1 MRHHVPVET
10 LGPLGPSMAQAIQA
24 CVHCGFCLA
33 TCPTYLELG
42 EEMDS
47 PRGRILLMKEGLEGR
62 APLEELAEYVDR
74 CLGCLACVTAC
85 PSGVQYGELLMPFRG
100 MMERS
105 RRRSLGERVT
115 RLLVYQVLPFA
126 GRFRLAA
133 WAGALARPLAP
144 VLPRPL
150 ATMLSLLPARVP
162 RPVSWP
168 PVVPAQGT
176 RRARVALLVG
186 CVQSVIA
193 PQINRATVEVL
204 VRNGVE
210 VVIPQGQGCCGA
222 LSMHGGELAQAR
234 KLAQRTLDSFPLD
247 EVDAVVTNAAGCG
260 SGMREYPLLLAGT
273 PAEARARRFAAR
285 VQDVSVF
292 LDRLGLAPP
301 GPLPRPV
308 SAAYHDPCHLAH
320 AQGVREEPRRLLSR
334 IPNLTLK
341 SVPEEAICCGS
352 AGTYNLE
359 HPEIAARL
367 GQRKAAAVESTG
379 AELVITGNIGCMAQ
393 IQAHLAARGRPLP
406 VRHTMEVLAQAY
418 AGSGPEP
425 SGADPT
431 GS

>member
-1 MRHHVPVET
+1 
-10 LGPLGPSMAQAIQA
+10 MAQAIQA

-47 PRGRILLMKEGLEGR
+47 PRGRILLMKEGLEGQV
-62 APLEELAEYVDR
+62 PLAELAEYVDR

-85 PSGVQYGELLMPFRG
+85 PSGVRYGELLLPFRG
-100 MMERS
+100 LMERS
-105 RRRSLGERVT
+105 RRRTLGERLL
-115 RLLVYQVLPFA
+115 RSLVYQVLPFA

-144 VLPRPL
+144 LLPRPL
-150 ATMLSLLPARVP
+150 ATMVSLLPARVP

-168 PVVPAQGT
+168 PVVPARGA

-204 VRNGVE
+204 TRNGVE
-210 VVIPQGQGCCGA
+210 VVIPPNQGCCGA
-222 LSMHGGELAQAR
+222 LSMHGGELVQAR
-234 KLAQRTLDSFPLD
+234 RMARRTLETFSLD
-247 EVDAVVTNAAGCG
+247 GVDAVVTNAAGCG
-260 SGMREYPLLLAGT
+260 SGMHEYPLLLAGT
-273 PAEARARRFAAR
+273 PAEAPARRFAAK

-292 LDRLGLAPP
+292 LDRLGLEPPP
-301 GPLPRPV
+301 GALPRPV
-308 SAAYHDPCHLAH
+308 VAAYHDPCHLAH

-334 IPNLTLK
+334 IPNLTLR
-341 SVPEEAICCGS
+341 SVPEAAICCGS

-359 HPEIAARL
+359 HPELAARL

-393 IQAHLAARGRPLP
+393 LQAHLADRGRPLP
-406 VRHTMEVLAQAY
+406 VRHTLEVLAQAY
-418 AGSGPEP
+418 AGSPSEP
-425 SGADPT
+425 WAGDVP
-431 GS
+431 GR